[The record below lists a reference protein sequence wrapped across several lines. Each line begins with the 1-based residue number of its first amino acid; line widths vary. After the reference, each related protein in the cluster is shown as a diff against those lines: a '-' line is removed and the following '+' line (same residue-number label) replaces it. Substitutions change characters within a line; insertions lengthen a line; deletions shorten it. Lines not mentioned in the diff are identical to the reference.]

1 MGNRKIKHFVIE
13 NQIGELSSL
22 ADKIEELAEKWE
34 LSMALAMNINLVIEE
49 AVSNIIFYAFPE
61 NDKHEIKIS
70 VSLNNKILVVEIS
83 DDGIPF
89 NPLAQVQPDITLP
102 AEDRPVGGLGIFLIS
117 QVMDKM
123 DYTRQKNWNIL
134 TLNKIIKDETRM
146 F

>member
-13 NQIGELSSL
+13 NQIEELSSL

-34 LSMALAMNINLVIEE
+34 LSMALAININLVIEE
-49 AVSNIIFYAFPE
+49 AVSNIIFYAFPD
-61 NDKHEIKIS
+61 NDKHEIKIT
-70 VSLNNKILVVEIS
+70 VSLINKILVIEIS

-117 QVMDKM
+117 QIMDKM

-134 TLNKIIKDETRM
+134 TLNKIINDEY
-146 F
+146 